1 MKQFMVLAFLL
12 FIGFVANAQVMSAK
26 GQTVVIKSANLRCW
40 ECKEKLE
47 KYLTIQNKAYLE
59 SALLEWKIDLLHGEI
74 KIKFLP
80 DRASVEDIRAA
91 LNNAGFDADTEK
103 AEPEA
108 YKKLPPACKRVEDG
122 GGPKKGM
129 PCHVDPT

>member
-1 MKQFMVLAFLL
+1 MKKLFVLASIML
-12 FIGFVANAQVMSAK
+12 IGFAAKSQVMSAK
-26 GQTVVIKSANLRCW
+26 AQTVIIKSANLRCW

-47 KYLTIQNKAYLE
+47 KYLTIQNKGYLE
-59 SALLEWKIDLLHGEI
+59 SALLEWKIDLLKGEI

-103 AEPEA
+103 AEENA
-108 YKKLPPACKRVEDG
+108 YKKLPPACKRAEDG
-122 GGPKKGM
+122 GGPKKGA
-129 PCHVDPT
+129 PCHVEPY